1 MAALRAALLLAR
13 LLLGQLSLV
22 PVWLSGANA
31 QAGQG
36 FQLHQPQKE
45 AFVRVGETLTL
56 SCTVTKGGLNGPVKW
71 LKGWGSGNETIY
83 DQKDPSSRVT
93 RAVYGSN
100 TDFTILISDV
110 RPEDNGTYYCVKFC
124 KTATG
129 DDELYRRGEGTEVV
143 VQGEW
148 GSQYSPAQPHC
159 DHPSLAPALPAARPT
174 LPRAH
179 HPLRAPP
186 CVFTGTSPFPSVEV
200 ATAVL
205 FFLLLIFILIFCV
218 YHKKC
223 RGEGQSQGAAG
234 APAGCCSP
242 IPILSCAGSPGTP
255 RSNVRDAETPR
266 PPQQSREQDKDI
278 HYADLQ
284 PLHEAPQRSQSPGTD
299 RSEYASIRAAAK

>member
-1 MAALRAALLLAR
+1 MAALRTALLLAR
-13 LLLGQLSLV
+13 LLLGQLILV
-22 PVWLSGANA
+22 PAWLSGADT
-31 QAGQG
+31 QLVQG
-36 FQLHQPQKE
+36 FEVHQPQK
-45 AFVRVGETLTL
+45 VSVTVGETLTL
-56 SCTVTKGGLNGPVKW
+56 ICTVTAGGPLGPVKW
-71 LKGWGSGNETIY
+71 LKGWGSGSEIIY
-83 DQKDPSSRVT
+83 DQKDPST
-93 RAVYGSN
+93 WEKRAVNESN
-100 TDFTILISDV
+100 TDFTILIRDV
-110 RPEDNGTYYCVKFC
+110 RPEDDGTYYCVKYR
-124 KTATG
+124 KTAAG
-129 DDELYRRGEGTEVV
+129 DELYRRGDGTVV
-143 VQGEW
+143 LVVHGEW

-159 DHPSLAPALPAARPT
+159 DQPSLAPALPAARPS

-234 APAGCCSP
+234 APAGSP
-242 IPILSCAGSPGTP
+242 IPVLSCAGSPGTP
-255 RSNVRDAETPR
+255 SNVRDAETPR
-266 PPQQSREQDKDI
+266 PPQQSSEQKDI

-284 PLHEAPQRSQSPGTD
+284 PLREAPQRSQSPGTD

>member
-22 PVWLSGANA
+22 PVWLSDA

-36 FQLHQPQKE
+36 FQLHQPQKISVM
-45 AFVRVGETLTL
+45 AGETLTL
-56 SCTVTKGGLNGPVKW
+56 NCTVTAGGPIGPVKW

-83 DQKDPSSRVT
+83 DQKGSSSRVT
-93 RAVYGSN
+93 RAVNGSN

-110 RPEDNGTYYCVKFC
+110 RPEDDGTYYCVKYR
-124 KTATG
+124 KTPTG
-129 DDELYRRGEGTEVV
+129 DDELYRRGEGTVV
-143 VQGEW
+143 VV
-148 GSQYSPAQPHC
+148 
-159 DHPSLAPALPAARPT
+159 R
-174 LPRAH
+174 
-179 HPLRAPP
+179 
-186 CVFTGTSPFPSVEV
+186 GTSPFPSVEV

-234 APAGCCSP
+234 APAGGCSP
-242 IPILSCAGSPGTP
+242 IAIPCCAGSPGTP
-255 RSNVRDAETPR
+255 SDVRDAETPR
-266 PPQQSREQDKDI
+266 PPQQQSSEQKDI

>member
-143 VQGEW
+143 VQG
-148 GSQYSPAQPHC
+148 
-159 DHPSLAPALPAARPT
+159 
-174 LPRAH
+174 
-179 HPLRAPP
+179 
-186 CVFTGTSPFPSVEV
+186 TSPFPSVEV